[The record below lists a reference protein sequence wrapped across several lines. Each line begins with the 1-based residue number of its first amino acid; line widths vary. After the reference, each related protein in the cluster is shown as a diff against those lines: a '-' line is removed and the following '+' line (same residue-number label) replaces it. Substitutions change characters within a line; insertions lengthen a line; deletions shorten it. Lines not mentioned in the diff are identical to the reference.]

1 MRRVLGSRLLS
12 AGFLLAGAF
21 AIAPGA
27 EAAVALAP
35 NAAILY
41 PTQSTLVTVIV
52 SGLPVVGGGTGTL
65 SISGLGTYVTAI
77 PATPVYTKTP
87 FVTVATTTF
96 VLQAAPNAVAGART
110 ITVQDLTFG
119 AGSATFSL
127 TILEPQLHLSIT
139 TPSITLGMSTVN
151 VFVNVQPDPG
161 FGAYV
166 ASGGV
171 PFLFSV
177 DNVPLPPSTPANVTA
192 GGRKSEF
199 APFNATLT
207 FPFSRTGVV
216 TPGTY
221 TVPVLAIWTGTTRAT
236 LFTSAN
242 LTLNIPD
249 IAVVPPASPV
259 TVCNGGIPVST
270 NGYVLTPQYNYS
282 GTPSLSVLSAPA
294 GVTVTPPFPA
304 AMPPGRNVSFGLQAV
319 GAAAG
324 NTTATARLL
333 DAANVVDKN
342 IVVGF
347 TVINPL
353 ITGATSPSTLPVQ
366 AGGAAQNFSV
376 SATGP
381 TAICSSVPAV
391 DVTLVGLPAGFTY
404 PAVTLNAPAFGP
416 ANLPVSASAGVLPGS
431 YPATMRF
438 SAKTLPNFDVPVTV
452 TVTVGP
458 DFTLGATP
466 TTLTLQ
472 PSASGTIDFSLLPL
486 NGFSGAANVT
496 IPAIQSVTAT
506 PSAFSLQVGMG
517 PQTVT
522 FLASAAA
529 LPGTYTATVSGVAA
543 GVPAPRTVNISIVIP
558 SPPDFT
564 VTAAPSSVSMQPG
577 GSGKI
582 TYTVAP
588 LNGWN
593 FPVALAVPAIL
604 NFTANPATATIPGG
618 NGSVDVVYTASGT
631 APVGTTSVT
640 VTATN
645 VPGVGPPRSHTAG
658 ATLVMLPPPDYT
670 LAVNPV
676 SLRLVAGDSGS
687 VVVSVTPLN
696 GFAGTVHV
704 TAPSIP
710 NVTFVP
716 AVFDVGVGAGQTVQV
731 VTAAGATIGTSTVT
745 FTGTAP
751 GIATHTA
758 SFSLTLDPRPDFT
771 LLDAPSA
778 LLLSVGGTGQTTVF
792 FQGVNGFSGPVSVT
806 APVIG
811 GVTFTPA
818 SFTLSTGAVQA
829 VAIAV
834 AANAPTGTTVDN
846 FTGTAAGVT
855 GPRLARFATTITT
868 GPDYQLSAVP
878 SVLQILAGGS
888 GGTEISLVP
897 LNGYAKPVSV
907 TAAPPNGV
915 TVTPAT
921 FTLAGTAP
929 QAVTIGASAGATGSL
944 DVVFNGVDGA
954 GLAHAVTVRLTVASP
969 PDFQLSVTPTS
980 LRLSSGSSASVVVTA
995 TPLNGFAGTV
1005 NVASLLPAGLT
1016 SDTPAFALSPGESR
1030 TVTLAAAANT
1040 PAGLVNVTFNGTA
1053 TGITGTRSA
1062 SLPVSID
1069 VPPDFTLNVTPTVI
1083 NLPAGGKAP
1092 AQVTL
1097 VPLNGWSSSVD
1108 VLVTGSTGVSV
1119 VPPSFTLLPN
1129 TLQPVEIRA
1138 ADDAPA
1144 GAVTLL
1150 FRASGA
1156 VGGTGLTVTRTV
1168 NVQVS
1173 VGASDFNVRITP
1185 AAPQVTAG
1193 RAATLSFILDPVGSF
1208 AGTATITP
1216 LNLPA
1221 GATLAPAQPLLAPNV
1236 PQAATLSI
1244 PRTTPP
1250 GSYTLTFRADETP
1263 GSNVR
1268 ARRPLL
1274 ISKTL
1279 TLPLVVLPPSGG
1291 FSVVAV
1297 PPTVLASPGQA
1308 VAVRYEFRN
1317 LGDEPLVITGDTFV
1331 RRDRNGVVFD
1341 TTEETVG
1348 LRLPPRGTA
1357 SASNTVLATG
1367 EQFAKSGSP
1376 AIVFEDRT
1384 FRATPDSTGFVAT
1397 ATAPVAVTAVNSLL
1411 ATTSVTRLSVVY
1423 PPSGTLVGR
1432 GDNLRAQGVIFGS
1445 GTGNVLVG
1453 WLYDGVLVETATVPL
1468 QNGSPTAVSN
1478 SVTLPTLLA
1487 GNHEIAFAILAPNTL
1502 SSPSVQIYV
1511 DEGLTT
1517 LRLVAPT
1524 AGAVFA
1530 PAFSAPTFSWIPA
1543 PGIARYG
1550 VGLRRRGT
1558 PGARYRW
1565 AFTSDTF
1572 WGPPASLWNELP
1584 ESDYE
1589 WVVRGFTASGR
1600 SLLDR
1605 QMGGAT
1611 APPTSEGTLDVA
1623 DGWTVTS
1630 STGRFS
1636 IGGADSALADL
1647 AGQSSR
1653 VEDGARFAWRE
1664 IAGALYIH
1672 ALYLETPEGPRRV
1685 RTEILPKAGL
1695 LLPVGALP
1703 KGGPL
1708 LWRVTAI
1715 DREGRPLGATPLAAV
1730 PGGAR

>member
-1 MRRVLGSRLLS
+1 
-12 AGFLLAGAF
+12 
-21 AIAPGA
+21 
-27 EAAVALAP
+27 
-35 NAAILY
+35 
-41 PTQSTLVTVIV
+41 
-52 SGLPVVGGGTGTL
+52 
-65 SISGLGTYVTAI
+65 
-77 PATPVYTKTP
+77 
-87 FVTVATTTF
+87 
-96 VLQAAPNAVAGART
+96 
-110 ITVQDLTFG
+110 
-119 AGSATFSL
+119 
-127 TILEPQLHLSIT
+127 
-139 TPSITLGMSTVN
+139 VN
-151 VFVNVQPDPG
+151 
-161 FGAYV
+161 
-166 ASGGV
+166 
-171 PFLFSV
+171 
-177 DNVPLPPSTPANVTA
+177 
-192 GGRKSEF
+192 
-199 APFNATLT
+199 
-207 FPFSRTGVV
+207 
-216 TPGTY
+216 
-221 TVPVLAIWTGTTRAT
+221 
-236 LFTSAN
+236 
-242 LTLNIPD
+242 
-249 IAVVPPASPV
+249 
-259 TVCNGGIPVST
+259 
-270 NGYVLTPQYNYS
+270 
-282 GTPSLSVLSAPA
+282 
-294 GVTVTPPFPA
+294 
-304 AMPPGRNVSFGLQAV
+304 
-319 GAAAG
+319 
-324 NTTATARLL
+324 
-333 DAANVVDKN
+333 
-342 IVVGF
+342 
-347 TVINPL
+347 
-353 ITGATSPSTLPVQ
+353 
-366 AGGAAQNFSV
+366 
-376 SATGP
+376 
-381 TAICSSVPAV
+381 
-391 DVTLVGLPAGFTY
+391 
-404 PAVTLNAPAFGP
+404 
-416 ANLPVSASAGVLPGS
+416 
-431 YPATMRF
+431 
-438 SAKTLPNFDVPVTV
+438 
-452 TVTVGP
+452 
-458 DFTLGATP
+458 
-466 TTLTLQ
+466 
-472 PSASGTIDFSLLPL
+472 
-486 NGFSGAANVT
+486 
-496 IPAIQSVTAT
+496 
-506 PSAFSLQVGMG
+506 
-517 PQTVT
+517 

-529 LPGTYTATVSGVAA
+529 LPGTYAATVSGVAT
-543 GVPAPRTVNISIVIP
+543 GVPGPRTVNISIVV
-558 SPPDFT
+558 PPPQDFT
-564 VTAAPSSVSMQPG
+564 LTASPASVSMQAG
-577 GSGKI
+577 GNGRI

-588 LNGWN
+588 VNGWS
-593 FPVALAVPAIL
+593 FPVVVNVPAIP
-604 NFTANPATATIPGG
+604 NFTASPTTATIAGG
-618 NGSVDVVYTASGT
+618 NGSVDVTYTASAA

-658 ATLVMLPPPDYT
+658 ATLVVLPPPDYT
-670 LAVNPV
+670 LAANPV

-696 GFAGTVHV
+696 GFTGTVHV
-704 TAPSIP
+704 TAPSIT

-716 AVFDVGVGAGQTVQV
+716 PIFDVGAGPGQTVQV

-758 SFSLTLDPRPDFT
+758 SFSLAIDPRPDFT
-771 LLDAPSA
+771 LLDSPGA
-778 LLLSVGGTGQTTVF
+778 LLLSVGGTGRTTVF
-792 FQGVNGFSGPVSVT
+792 FQGLNGFSGPVSVT

-811 GVTFTPA
+811 GVTFTPE
-818 SFTLSTGAVQA
+818 SFTVSAGAVQA

-834 AANAPTGTTVDN
+834 AANAPTGSTVDN
-846 FTGTAAGVT
+846 FRGTAAGVT
-855 GPRLARFATTITT
+855 GTRLARFTTTITT
-868 GPDYQLSAVP
+868 GPDYQLSAIP
-878 SVLQILAGGS
+878 SVLQIPAGGS
-888 GGTEISLVP
+888 GGTEISLVS
-897 LNGYAKPVSV
+897 LNGYAKPVNV
-907 TAAPPNGV
+907 TAAPPTGV
-915 TVTPAT
+915 TVTPLT
-921 FTLAGTAP
+921 FALAGTAP
-929 QAVTIGASAGATGSL
+929 QAVTIGALAGATGSF

-954 GLAHAVTVRLTVASP
+954 GLARAAAVRLTVANP

-980 LRLSSGSSASVVVTA
+980 LRLSAGGSAPVVVTA
-995 TPLNGFAGTV
+995 TPLNGFSGTV

-1030 TVTLAAAANT
+1030 TVTIAAAANA

-1053 TGITGTRSA
+1053 TGVAGTRSA

-1069 VPPDFTLNVTPTVI
+1069 LPPDFTLIVTPTVI

-1097 VPLNGWSSSVD
+1097 VPLNGWFSPVD

-1129 TLQPVEIRA
+1129 TPQQVEIRA
-1138 ADDAPA
+1138 ADDAPS

-1150 FRASGA
+1150 FKASGSN
-1156 VGGTGLTVTRTV
+1156 GGTSVSVTRTV
-1168 NVQVS
+1168 NVQVI

-1193 RAATLSFILDPVGSF
+1193 RAVTLSFILDPVGSF

-1221 GATLAPAQPLLAPNV
+1221 GTSLTPAQPLLAPNV
-1236 PQAATLSI
+1236 PQAATLSVA
-1244 PRTTPP
+1244 RGTPA
-1250 GSYTLTFRADETP
+1250 GSYSLTFRADETP
-1263 GSNVR
+1263 GSNLR
-1268 ARRPLL
+1268 ARRALA
-1274 ISKTL
+1274 ISKTY
-1279 TLPLVVLPPSGG
+1279 TLPLIVLPPTGG

-1348 LRLPPRGTA
+1348 LPLPPRGTA

-1384 FRATPDSTGFVAT
+1384 FRAAPDSTGFVAT
-1397 ATAPVAVTAVNSLL
+1397 ATASVAVTAVNSLL

-1468 QNGSPTAVSN
+1468 QNGAPTAVTN
-1478 SVTLPTLLA
+1478 SVSLPTLLA
-1487 GNHEIAFAILAPNTL
+1487 GNHEIVFAILAPNTL

-1524 AGAVFA
+1524 AGAVFP
-1530 PAFSAPTFSWIPA
+1530 PAFSAPTFAWIPV
-1543 PGIARYG
+1543 PGVARYG
-1550 VGLRRRGT
+1550 VGLRRRGA

-1572 WGPPASLWNELP
+1572 WGPPATLWNELP
-1584 ESDYE
+1584 EGDYE

-1630 STGRFS
+1630 WTGRFS

-1647 AGQSSR
+1647 AGQSSG
-1653 VEDGARFAWRE
+1653 VEGGARFTWRE
-1664 IAGALYIH
+1664 IAGALYVH
-1672 ALYLETPEGPRRV
+1672 ALYLQTPEGPRRV
-1685 RTEILPKAGL
+1685 RTEVLTKAGL
-1695 LLPVGALP
+1695 LLPAGALP

-1708 LWRVTAI
+1708 LWRVTAV
-1715 DREGRPLGATPLAAV
+1715 DRDGRPLGATPLAAV